1 MAFNFFYIMLTN
13 IHYVLRSRQDGSYI
27 AARPRPQSNGAQTD
41 ENQEKSAN
49 PRYLLLFQDYADG
62 LTYLNTHAPDLA
74 DRFAVES
81 VTQSQLKTVMGR
93 WKFTGVGLVSDPLMP
108 KVQFMGQFMG

>member
-1 MAFNFFYIMLTN
+1 MLTN
-13 IHYVLRSRQDGSYI
+13 IHYLLRSRQDGSYL
-27 AARPRPQSNGAQTD
+27 AARPKPQMDGD
-41 ENQEKSAN
+41 QEKSAN
-49 PRYLLLFQDYADG
+49 PGYLLLFQDYADG

-93 WKFTGVGLVSDPLMP
+93 WKFTGVGLVSDPLIP
-108 KVQFMGQFMG
+108 KVQFMG